1 VTSRVTL
8 DKVIVMLMTSMCLG
22 GVAIIVLMAALSAIA
37 IRTSPGELTVERLR
51 QRMFHLQLTT
61 SVAPRTQK
69 LL

>member
-1 VTSRVTL
+1 
-8 DKVIVMLMTSMCLG
+8 
-22 GVAIIVLMAALSAIA
+22 MAALSAIA
-37 IRTSPGELTVERLR
+37 IPTSPGELTVERLR